1 MGRKERRGGKSCFV
15 SLSLSLYKSSLIM
28 LKEARKCCKN
38 VGCML
43 ENGNGRTGTGQGR
56 EVGGVLI

>member
-15 SLSLSLYKSSLIM
+15 SLSLYKSSLIM